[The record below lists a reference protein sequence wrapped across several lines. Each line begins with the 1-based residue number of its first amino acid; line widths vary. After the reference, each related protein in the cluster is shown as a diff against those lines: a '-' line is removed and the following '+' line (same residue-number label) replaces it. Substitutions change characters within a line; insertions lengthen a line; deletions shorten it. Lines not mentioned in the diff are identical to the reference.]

1 MVESVW
7 IGTCAGSGKGWREW
21 VVQSLHRV
29 RMIRKEVVWVVL
41 QGVGT
46 LMVV

>member
-1 MVESVW
+1 MVESVR
-7 IGTCAGSGKGWREW
+7 IGTCAGSGKGWRAW
-21 VVQSLHRV
+21 VVQSLYRV
-29 RMIRKEVVWVVL
+29 RVITRAVVWVVL